1 MPSAPTDAAAAQP
14 PSLATRAGMLVRDV
28 RDLACDHLELAA
40 LEAQRAGQGLTKMLT
55 AAVVISILVVSAWL
69 ALVSGGIVWAT
80 ENGVTWP
87 VALVIAAVVNLALA
101 AALAFWIKGQT
112 GDLMFS
118 ATLRQLRRTTD
129 DHAEVTP

>member
-1 MPSAPTDAAAAQP
+1 MPSAPIDAAAAP
-14 PSLATRAGMLVRDV
+14 PPTLATRAGMLVRDV

-80 ENGVTWP
+80 ENGVSWP
-87 VALVIAAVVNLALA
+87 VALVIAAVVNIALAGALAL
-101 AALAFWIKGQT
+101 WIKGQS
-112 GDLMFS
+112 GDLMFA
-118 ATLRQLRRTTD
+118 ATLRQLRRTAD
-129 DHAEVTP
+129 DHARVAR